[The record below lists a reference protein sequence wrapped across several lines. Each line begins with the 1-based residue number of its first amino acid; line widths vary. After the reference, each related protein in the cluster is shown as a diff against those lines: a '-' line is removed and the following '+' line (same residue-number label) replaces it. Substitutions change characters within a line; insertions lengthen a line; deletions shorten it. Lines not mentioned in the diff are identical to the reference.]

1 MSVTTNLSA
10 AIGGVMLSVMSGA
23 LVAQSTGQTSS
34 GQIEEVIVTAQ
45 RRSENL
51 QDVPLS
57 ITALSSTAL
66 EERAVKTFFDYAGE
80 VPSLAFGYSGDG
92 SGTAR
97 TISIRGISGDNTTG
111 FYIDET
117 PVPDSIDPRVLDVQ
131 RIEVLRGP
139 QGTLYG
145 ARSMGGTVRL
155 ITEQPNLT
163 AFSARISANG
173 GKTAEADAADYGV
186 DGAVSVPLIEG
197 VVALRAVGFYQH
209 DAGFFKRRFLTN
221 PADAA
226 SLPPNATPLT
236 LGGLPTT
243 TVKNVGR
250 VNSYGGALSLA
261 FKASETLTVTPR
273 VMYQKSQANGFLY
286 ADGGSYL
293 VPAPPPG
300 TVVPVD
306 MHPAG
311 YLQARFFD
319 LPESSVDYWTLA
331 SVAATY
337 EAGPASF
344 LSSTSYFDRT
354 VDETEDETDFL
365 WANLLAPFDG
375 FPLGNVN
382 NPSAPLYHAVPIASS
397 ITELKQ
403 IHRFVQEF
411 RVTSKLT
418 GPWQYV
424 AGLFFSDTRGRV
436 PYAGYYPPA
445 LAPGIS
451 QTGGFVVQGIQG
463 LPIPV
468 NPAIPDEIFAQDYN
482 TKVSEPAIYGELSYA
497 LSPQWKGTVGLRG
510 YRIKTETG
518 GYLEGI
524 AFGGPRITDPT
535 TSTTENG
542 VNPKLALEYT
552 FAPGKLAFA
561 QAARGFRPGGLV
573 PSIPGNSASDP
584 LGCFAQL
591 TALGYTS
598 AAQTKSYKSD
608 RLWDYEVG
616 TKTSWAGDRLTVN
629 GSAFVNEWDQIQ
641 QLVALACGF
650 QFRAN
655 SGKAEVRGFDL
666 EVHARPIANFD
677 ASLGVGYQR
686 ARITKASPQLPALKE
701 GDRVY
706 EVPDWTGNLSASYT
720 APLGAERSLVGAVSY
735 SYTGDSVS
743 ASVDSNHP
751 RMRPGYSILDL
762 SLAYHIRTWQ
772 FAVVGKNLSNNEA
785 NLGDNRSLAAET
797 LGRPRIVVNTPRSVG
812 VELRARF

>member
-1 MSVTTNLSA
+1 MSVTRKVSA
-10 AIGGVMLSVMSGA
+10 AVGGTILSVTS
-23 LVAQSTGQTSS
+23 VAAMAQAAGQTSS

-45 RRSENL
+45 RRNESL

-57 ITALSSTAL
+57 ITALSAAAL
-66 EERAVKTFFDYAGE
+66 EQRAVKTFFDYAGE
-80 VPSLAFGYSGDG
+80 VPSLAFGYAGDG

-97 TISIRGISGDNTTG
+97 TISIRGISGDNATG

-155 ITEQPNLT
+155 ITEQPNL
-163 AFSARISANG
+163 ADFSSRVSVNG
-173 GKTAEADAADYGV
+173 GKTAEANSADYGV
-186 DGAVSVPLIEG
+186 DGAVNVPLIQG
-197 VVALRAVGFYQH
+197 TLALRAVGFYQH

-243 TVKNVGR
+243 TVNDVGR
-250 VNSYGGALSLA
+250 VNSYGGALSLSL
-261 FKASETLTVTPR
+261 KASDALMVTPR
-273 VMYQKSQANGFLY
+273 VMYQKSQASGFLY

-293 VPAPPPG
+293 VPAPPAG

-311 YLQARFFD
+311 YLQARFFN

-331 SVAATY
+331 SLGATY
-337 EAGPASF
+337 EAGAVSL

-354 VDETEDETDFL
+354 VDETEDQTDFL
-365 WANLLAPFDG
+365 WANLEAPFDG
-375 FPLGNVN
+375 LPLGNVN
-382 NPSAPLYHAVPIASS
+382 NPATPLYHAVPIPAN

-424 AGLFFSDTRGRV
+424 GGLFFSDTRGRV
-436 PYAGYYPPA
+436 PYAGYYPPS

-451 QTGGFVVQGIQG
+451 QTAGFVVQGIPG

-468 NPAIPDEIFAQDYN
+468 NPAIPDEIFAQNYQ

-497 LSPQWKGTVGLRG
+497 FSPQWKGTVGLRG

-535 TSTTENG
+535 TSTTESG
-542 VNPKLALEYT
+542 VNPKLALDYT
-552 FAPGKLAFA
+552 VAPGKLVYAL
-561 QAARGFRPGGLV
+561 AARGFRPGGLV
-573 PSIPGNSASDP
+573 PSIPGNSVSDP

-591 TALGYTS
+591 SALGYTS

-629 GSAFVNEWDQIQ
+629 GSVFVNEWDQIQ

-655 SGKAEVRGFDL
+655 SGKAEVKGFDW
-666 EVHARPIANFD
+666 EMHARPIANLD
-677 ASLGVGYQR
+677 ASVGVGYQR
-686 ARITKASPQLPALKE
+686 ARITQASPQLPALKV

-706 EVPDWTGNLSASYT
+706 EVPDWTGNVTASYT
-720 APLGAERSLVGAVSY
+720 APLGEERSIVAAVSY
-735 SYTGDSVS
+735 SYTGDSLS

-751 RMRPGYSILDL
+751 RLRPGYSILDL

-772 FAVVGKNLSNNEA
+772 IAVVSKNLTNNEA

-797 LGRPRIVVNTPRSVG
+797 LGRPRLVVNTPRSVG
-812 VELRARF
+812 IELRARF

>member
-1 MSVTTNLSA
+1 MSVTRKLSA
-10 AIGGVMLSVMSGA
+10 AISGTILAVMNVAA
-23 LVAQSTGQTSS
+23 LAQSTGQTSS

-45 RRSENL
+45 RRSESL

-57 ITALSSTAL
+57 ITALSSAAL
-66 EERAVKTFFDYAGE
+66 EQRAVKTFFDYAGE

-173 GKTAEADAADYGV
+173 GKTTEADAENYGV
-186 DGAVSVPLIEG
+186 DGAVGVPLIEG
-197 VVALRAVGFYQH
+197 TLALRAVGFYQH
-209 DAGFFKRRFLTN
+209 DAGFFKRRFLSN
-221 PADAA
+221 PADVTN
-226 SLPPNATPLT
+226 LPANATPLT

-261 FKASETLTVTPR
+261 FKASEALMVTPR

-331 SVAATY
+331 SVGVTY
-337 EAGPASF
+337 EAGAASF

-375 FPLGNVN
+375 LPLGNVN
-382 NPSAPLYHAVPIASS
+382 NPNAPIYHAVPIASN
-397 ITELKQ
+397 IKELKQ

-436 PYAGYYPPA
+436 PFAGYYPPA

-451 QTGGFVVQGIQG
+451 QTAGFVVQGIPG

-468 NPAIPDEIFAQDYN
+468 NPAIPDEIFAQSYD
-482 TKVSEPAIYGELSYA
+482 TKVSEPAAYGELSYA
-497 LSPQWKGTVGLRG
+497 FSPQWKATVGLRG

-535 TSTTENG
+535 TSTTEEG
-542 VNPKLALEYT
+542 VNPKIALDWT
-552 FAPGKLAFA
+552 VAPGKLVFA

-591 TALGYTS
+591 QALGYTS

-616 TKTSWAGDRLTVN
+616 AKTSWAADRLTVN
-629 GSAFVNEWDQIQ
+629 GSVFVNEWDQIQ

-655 SGKAEVRGFDL
+655 SGKAEVKGFDL
-666 EVHARPIANFD
+666 ELHGRPIANFD
-677 ASLGVGYQR
+677 TSLGLGYQR
-686 ARITKASPQLPALKE
+686 ARITQASPQLPALKV

-706 EVPDWTGNLSASYT
+706 EVPDWTGNVSASYT
-720 APLGAERSLVGAVSY
+720 APLGEQRSLVAAASY

-751 RMRPGYSILDL
+751 RLRPGYSILDL
-762 SLAYHIRTWQ
+762 SLAYHMRAWQ
-772 FAVVGKNLSNNEA
+772 IAVVGKNLTNDEA

-797 LGRPRIVVNTPRSVG
+797 LGRPRIVVNTPRSMG
-812 VELRARF
+812 LELRGRF